1 MSIKQLIAEMVQDT
15 LSEMKQDT
23 LDEAKRTIKDL
34 GHKTKATLD
43 SDGAMTIS
51 TQDTVMG
58 KQMIVLEPKQVR
70 MIHDMLMKESVELTE
85 DVHNDL
91 SDLLIK
97 FEKDLM
103 KYINPNSGV
112 DAEVRKEL
120 AKAGT
125 IVEKVRQG
133 RLFKVRKGR

>member
-1 MSIKQLIAEMVQDT
+1 MSIKKLIAEMVQDT
-15 LSEMKQDT
+15 LDESVE
-23 LDEAKRTIKDL
+23 LDEAKKTIKDL
-34 GHKTKATLD
+34 GQKTKATLD

>member
-1 MSIKQLIAEMVQDT
+1 MSIKKLIAEMVQDT
-15 LSEMKQDT
+15 LDESVE
-23 LDEAKRTIKDL
+23 LDEAKKTIKDL
-34 GHKTKATLD
+34 GQKTKATLD

-133 RLFKVRKGR
+133 RLFKVRPGR

>member
-1 MSIKQLIAEMVQDT
+1 
-15 LSEMKQDT
+15 MKT
-23 LDEAKRTIKDL
+23 KRTIKDL

-85 DVHNDL
+85 EDVHNDL